1 MVEDVVR
8 ALGHLS
14 LGTRLRRIGEQ
25 LQSETQRVLDA
36 GGLSVQ
42 ASQCPVLVAVER
54 LGPVTVGDLA
64 LALGITQPGA
74 TRAVGIL
81 VEAGSLEVLKSEGD
95 ARVRLVALTP
105 AGTALVARLR
115 AEMWPQ
121 IDRAVAHLCAPLAGP
136 LLDQLDALEA
146 ALHETPLPERIA
158 ALKEEPS
165 L

>member
-1 MVEDVVR
+1 MVDDVVR

-25 LQSETQRVLDA
+25 LQSETQRILDD

-54 LGPVTVGDLA
+54 LGPVTIGDLA

-74 TRAVGIL
+74 TRAVGLL

-95 ARVRLVALTP
+95 ARVRLVALAP
-105 AGTALVARLR
+105 AGKALVARLR
-115 AEMWPQ
+115 AEVWPR
-121 IDRAVAHLCAPLAGP
+121 IDRAVAELCRPLAGP
-136 LLDQLDALEA
+136 LLGQLDALEG
-146 ALHETPLPERIA
+146 ALRDMPLPERVA
-158 ALKEEPS
+158 ALREES
-165 L
+165 FL

>member
-1 MVEDVVR
+1 MIEDVVR

-25 LQSETQRVLDA
+25 LQSETQRILDA
-36 GGLSVQ
+36 GGLPVQ

-74 TRAVGIL
+74 TRAVGLL

-95 ARVRLVALTP
+95 ARVRLVALTA
-105 AGTALVARLR
+105 AGTALVARLQS
-115 AEMWPQ
+115 EIWPR
-121 IDRAVAHLCAPLAGP
+121 IDRAVADLCAPLAGP

-146 ALHETPLPERIA
+146 ALRDVPLPDRIA
-158 ALKEEPS
+158 ALKEEPA

>member
-25 LQSETQRVLDA
+25 LQSETQRILDA
-36 GGLSVQ
+36 GGFPVQ

-74 TRAVGIL
+74 TRAVGLL

-95 ARVRLVALTP
+95 ARVRLVALTL

-115 AEMWPQ
+115 GEIWPR
-121 IDRAVAHLCAPLAGP
+121 IDRAVADLCAPLAGP

-146 ALHETPLPERIA
+146 TLRDVPLPERIA
-158 ALKEEPS
+158 ALKEEPE

>member
-74 TRAVGIL
+74 TRAVGLL

-105 AGTALVARLR
+105 AGTALVAHLR
-115 AEMWPQ
+115 GEIWPR
-121 IDRAVAHLCAPLAGP
+121 IDLAVADLCAPLAGP
-136 LLDQLDALEA
+136 LLDQLDALEG
-146 ALHETPLPERIA
+146 ALRDVPLPERIA
-158 ALKEEPS
+158 ALKEEPA